1 MTKKIMSLLLAVLM
15 LASVCLVGCDKAPQ
29 NEDTKPAQTK
39 PAETADDTKATEPAK
54 PELEE
59 ATIQVWIGGP
69 GKQKDSD
76 EVWEK
81 FNEMLQAY
89 VPNTTVEFSV
99 MTTAEYGT
107 HFDQMLASGEPVD
120 LAWIAN
126 WVTGGTQA
134 NIDDG
139 NLMPI
144 SELLDTYG
152 QGIKEEIG
160 DLAVDIH
167 RTSDGEL
174 YYLPCWQ
181 GLYQT
186 KMGIYVPTELA
197 ELAGPTWLEDT
208 TKIVD
213 EWYNVNPS
221 AENYAKVMDQFII
234 YLQAAKDAGKLYGG
248 LTNSKFMGWNYTQN
262 LAKASEWAGIARL
275 DDTFTVQD
283 LAQTEH
289 YKVACQKFA
298 EMYQKGL
305 IREDIASVDT
315 SAFSFVTNGEFTEN
329 TCILLQQN
337 YLSEHARESYEK
349 AAGVP
354 VSVIPI
360 ERAGVLGKGD
370 ATATAIPYCA
380 DEPER
385 AMMVLNAIY
394 TVPELYQLLI
404 YGIEGK
410 HYTDNG
416 DGTITTSY
424 GAEGTAEADYGLWRW
439 TIGTCRNSLVTQ
451 ADTPGY
457 YQALAEAEKSAGKNI
472 FANFTFD
479 KTEVADIVSALSAL
493 RQEYEPILSK
503 GYMGADWEA
512 SYNKFIEER
521 KKAGIDKLIEE
532 YNKQIQAYIAENNIT
547 GW

>member
-1 MTKKIMSLLLAVLM
+1 MKKILSLLLAVAM
-15 LASVCLVGCDKAPQ
+15 LASICLTGCSKAPETPATDAPQ
-29 NEDTKPAQTK
+29 DNKPEATAAPTEA
-39 PAETADDTKATEPAK
+39 PA

-81 FNEMLQAY
+81 FNELLQDY
-89 VPNTTVEFSV
+89 VPNTTVEFTV
-99 MTTAEYGT
+99 MTTAEYGPQ
-107 HFDQMLASGEPVD
+107 FEQMLAAGEPVD

-139 NLMPI
+139 NLMPM

-152 QGIKEEIG
+152 QGIKEELG
-160 DLAVDIH
+160 DMVVDIH
-167 RTSDGEL
+167 RDADGEL
-174 YYLPCWQ
+174 WYLPCWQ

-186 KMGIYVPTELA
+186 RLGIYLPTELG
-197 ELAGPTWLEDT
+197 ELAGPTWIEDT

-213 EWYNVNPS
+213 EWYNVDPS
-221 AENYAKVMDQFII
+221 PENFAKVMDQFII

-248 LTNSKFMGWNYTQN
+248 MTGGNFMGWNYTQN
-262 LAKASEWAGIARL
+262 QGVASEWVGISRL
-275 DDTFTVQD
+275 DNTFTVQD
-283 LAQTEH
+283 LAASEH
-289 YKVACQKFA
+289 FKVACEKFA
-298 EMYQKGL
+298 EMYEKGL
-305 IREDIASVDT
+305 IREDIASLDT
-315 SAFSFVTNGEFTEN
+315 SAFSFVKNGEFTEN
-329 TCILLQQN
+329 TFILYQQN
-337 YLSEHARESYEK
+337 YLTEHAREGYEK

-354 VSVIPI
+354 ISVIPI
-360 ERAGVLGKGD
+360 ERSGVLGKGD

-424 GAEGTAEADYGLWRW
+424 GAEGTADADYGLWRW
-439 TIGTCRNSLVTQ
+439 SIGTCRHSLVTQ

-457 YQALAEAEKSAGKNI
+457 YQALAEAEKTASKNI
-472 FANFTFD
+472 FADFSFD
-479 KTEVADIVSALSAL
+479 KSNVQDVLSAL
-493 RQEYEPILSK
+493 AALRLEYEPILKK
-503 GYMGADWEA
+503 GYTGADWEA
-512 SYNKFIEER
+512 TFNKYIEER
-521 KKAGIDKLIEE
+521 QKAGVDRLMEE
-532 YNKQIQAYIAENNIT
+532 FTKQIQAYIAEKGIT
-547 GW
+547 SW

>member
-1 MTKKIMSLLLAVLM
+1 MKKILSLLLAVAM
-15 LASVCLVGCDKAPQ
+15 LASICLTGCSKAPETPATDAPQ
-29 NEDTKPAQTK
+29 DKPEATAAPTEA
-39 PAETADDTKATEPAK
+39 PA

-81 FNEMLQAY
+81 FNEVLQNY

-99 MTTAEYGT
+99 MTTAEYGPQ
-107 HFDQMLASGEPVD
+107 FEQMLAAGEPVD
-120 LAWIAN
+120 LAWIAS
-126 WVTGGTQA
+126 WVTGRTQA

-139 NLMPI
+139 NLMPM

-152 QGIKEEIG
+152 QGIKEELG
-160 DLAVDIH
+160 DAVVDIH
-167 RTSDGEL
+167 READGEL

-186 KMGIYVPTELA
+186 KRGIYLPTELG
-197 ELAGPTWLEDT
+197 ELAGPTWIEDAT
-208 TKIVD
+208 RIVD

-221 AENYAKVMDQFII
+221 PENFAKVMDQFII

-262 LAKASEWAGIARL
+262 QGVGAEWVGISRL
-275 DDTFTVQD
+275 DNTFTVHD
-283 LAQTEH
+283 FVADEH
-289 YKVACQKFA
+289 FKVACEKFA

-305 IREDIASVDT
+305 IREDIASLDT
-315 SAFSFVTNGEFTEN
+315 SGFAFVTNGEFTDN
-329 TCILLQQN
+329 TCILFQQN
-337 YLSEHARESYEK
+337 YLSEHALQSMEK
-349 AAGVP
+349 AAGMP
-354 VSVIPI
+354 ISVIPI

-416 DGTITTSY
+416 DGTVTTSY

-439 TIGTCRNSLVTQ
+439 TIGTCRHSLVTQ

-457 YQALAEAEKSAGKNI
+457 YQALSDAEKTAGKNI
-472 FANFTFD
+472 FADFVFD
-479 KTEVADIVSALSAL
+479 RTNVEDVMSALAAL
-493 RQEYEPILSK
+493 RLEYEPILK
-503 GYMGADWEA
+503 QGYTGADWEA
-512 SYNKFIEER
+512 TYNKYIEER
-521 KKAGIDKLIEE
+521 QKAGLDRLMEE
-532 YNKQIQAYIAENNIT
+532 FTKQIQAYMAEKGIT
-547 GW
+547 SW

>member
-1 MTKKIMSLLLAVLM
+1 MMKKILSLLLAVAM
-15 LASVCLVGCDKAPQ
+15 LASICLTGCSKAPETPATDAPQ
-29 NEDTKPAQTK
+29 QDKPEATAAPTEA
-39 PAETADDTKATEPAK
+39 PA

-69 GKQKDSD
+69 GKQKDAD
-76 EVWEK
+76 MVWEK
-81 FNEMLQAY
+81 FNEVLQNY

-107 HFDQMLASGEPVD
+107 QFEQMLAAGEPVD
-120 LAWIAN
+120 LAWIAS
-126 WVTGGTQA
+126 WVTGRTQD

-152 QGIKEEIG
+152 QGIKEELG
-160 DLAVDIH
+160 DMVVDIH
-167 RTSDGEL
+167 READGEL

-186 KMGIYVPTELA
+186 KLGIYVPTELA

-208 TKIVD
+208 IKIVD
-213 EWYNVNPS
+213 EWYNVDPS
-221 AENYAKVMDQFII
+221 AENLAKVYDQFII

-248 LTNSKFMGWNYTQN
+248 MTNSKLLGWNYNQN
-262 LAKASEWAGIARL
+262 IGKATEWVGVSRL
-275 DDTFTVQD
+275 DNTFTVHD
-283 LAQTEH
+283 HARDEH
-289 YKVACQKFA
+289 WKVACQKRA
-298 EMYQKGL
+298 EMYEKGL
-305 IREDIASVDT
+305 IREDIASLDT
-315 SAFSFVTNGEFTEN
+315 SGFAFVTNGEFTEN
-329 TCILLQQN
+329 TCILFQQN
-337 YLSEHARESYEK
+337 YLTEHALESFNK
-349 AAGVP
+349 SAGVP

-404 YGIEGK
+404 YGIEGV

-416 DGTITTSY
+416 DGTVTTSY
-424 GAEGTAEADYGLWRW
+424 GAEGTADADYGLWRW
-439 TIGTCRNSLVTQ
+439 TIGTCRHSLVTQ

-457 YQALAEAEKSAGKNI
+457 YQALAEAEKTAGKNI
-472 FANFTFD
+472 FADFVFD
-479 KTEVADIVSALSAL
+479 KTGLEDVVSALGAL
-493 RQEYEPILSK
+493 RLEYEPILNL
-503 GYMGADWEA
+503 GYMGDEWETVF
-512 SYNKFIEER
+512 NKYIEER
-521 KKAGIDKLIEE
+521 QEGDECRPMGGSR
-532 YNKQIQAYIAENNIT
+532 KQPHAYIAEKGIT
-547 GW
+547 SW